1 MSWYTVHA
9 YLIFF
14 SAFFNPDLIGIP
26 HMPETHNVTSIQN
39 EGRIPHCRNSLKY
52 NWTITNTG
60 KIETPNIYTWPLTF
74 LSWYRHFNKKWR
86 VKLVLRAEASTLRE
100 MMRSRKCFPMR
111 VTCQPSQHTTGCQSS
126 VVLKNARIL
135 NFIYNIFN
143 LRDMTQKLSYV

>member
-14 SAFFNPDLIGIP
+14 LRILQSWFNRNTPYAKD
-26 HMPETHNVTSIQN
+26 TRCIQN
-39 EGRIPHCRNSLKY
+39 EGGIPHCRNSSKY
-52 NWTITNTG
+52 NWTITKTG
-60 KIETPNIYTWPLTF
+60 KIETLNIYTWPLTF
-74 LSWYRHFNKKWR
+74 LTWYRHFNKKWR
-86 VKLVLRAEASTLRE
+86 AKLVLRAGASPLLE

-143 LRDMTQKLSYV
+143 LRDMTQKLSSYV